1 MPVQPFHSAKGRYE
15 RSILDAPRSRTVHR
29 RRGWYLARVSI
40 DRVNCPVGNDV
51 DGVSN
56 RPFCGVEMKIQID
69 RSTVEQAI
77 AAISYAW
84 GCIENI
90 TDHEEAQITPALD
103 ALKATLTA
111 APAEPQSWEALY
123 WGQVKLTQD
132 AKQKAHKVNDLLL
145 RRQAAPADPVAWGM
159 ERKGRIYDVICSE
172 EHDRCEGEY
181 TIPLYRAP
189 QPQREPLTN
198 DEIWDIW
205 DDHYTDVVSYDRPT
219 FAIELYRKII
229 NASHGIG
236 VAE

>member
-1 MPVQPFHSAKGRYE
+1 
-15 RSILDAPRSRTVHR
+15 
-29 RRGWYLARVSI
+29 
-40 DRVNCPVGNDV
+40 
-51 DGVSN
+51 
-56 RPFCGVEMKIQID
+56 MKIQID

-189 QPQREPLTN
+189 QPQREPLN
-198 DEIWDIW
+198 DADCARIYNEANGIGLTTKSPPLT
-205 DDHYTDVVSYDRPT
+205 TDRI
-219 FAIELYRKII
+219 FRAMR
-229 NASHGIG
+229 AAHGIG
-236 VAE
+236 VAK